1 MKERRLIHLGLA
13 VPVALLF
20 VSFAAVQFN
29 DPDPW
34 VWAPAY
40 LVIAGSWLWAGFRPL
55 GHLPVRVLGVFYGLA
70 AAWLWPGRIDG
81 LTEQMMSS
89 HPHIEQARESGGLV
103 ISAIFLLVLARL
115 LYRRESTQS
124 SQAQAP
130 VGASS

>member
-1 MKERRLIHLGLA
+1 MRERTLIHLGVA

-20 VSFAAVQFN
+20 VSFAAVQLN

-34 VWAPAY
+34 VWASAY
-40 LVIAGSWLWAGFRPL
+40 LLVAGLWLWAGFRPL

-103 ISAIFLLVLARL
+103 ISAILLLVLARL
-115 LYRRESTQS
+115 LYRRESTKS
-124 SQAQAP
+124 SQAQASAS
-130 VGASS
+130 ASS